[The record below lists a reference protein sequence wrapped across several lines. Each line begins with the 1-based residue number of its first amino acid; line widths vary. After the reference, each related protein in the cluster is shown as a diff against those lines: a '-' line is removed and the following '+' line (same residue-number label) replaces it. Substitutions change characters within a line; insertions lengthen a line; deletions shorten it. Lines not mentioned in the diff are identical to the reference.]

1 MKLIIIGPMAS
12 GKSVVGKKLSKRMG
26 LNFFD
31 TDEQIEQKAGVTIS
45 WIFDVEGEEKFRD
58 RESEI
63 LNTIIKEDNCI
74 ISTGGGIVLREEN
87 RALLKK
93 GTGIYLKTSI
103 QSQLER
109 TMNDKGRPLL
119 QNIDD
124 KEEALREI
132 AKLRNPIYESC
143 SEITIEETN
152 GPNETVDKIVEKLK
166 NLK

>member
-31 TDEQIEQKAGVTIS
+31 TDEQIEQKSGVTIS

-63 LNTIIKEDNCI
+63 LSTVIKEDNCV

-87 RALLKK
+87 RSLLKK

-109 TMNDKGRPLL
+109 TMNDKERPLL
-119 QNIDD
+119 QNIDN

-143 SEITIEETN
+143 CEITIEETN
-152 GPNETVDKIVEKLK
+152 SPNDAVDKIVEKLK
-166 NLK
+166 NMK